1 MSYGKTV
8 KLFLADGSASG
19 IRHAEIANWTGQA
32 IAAPRTRYSEL
43 KTWDETLR
51 SGVYLLF
58 GYSEDTGSERVYVGE
73 SENVFTR
80 IGDHVR
86 NKDFWR
92 ECVAFT
98 SKDQN
103 LTKAHVKYLESRILE
118 IASDTGRFK
127 LDNSDKPSLPSLP
140 KADVAAMEEYIDLIR
155 ITLGALGYPV
165 IEPLVV
171 RQQTTPK
178 STAGVVETDDP
189 GLFSFEGAAFSAQG
203 VLGDEGFIVLAGA
216 KISRDAAPSTPKHVQ
231 GLRDAAVAD
240 STLIEKDGNLTLG
253 VNTLFKS
260 PSAAACFVSG
270 SSRNGK
276 WVWRDSSGR
285 SIGDLEADQATIAE
299 NDISNDPVSGQLEAV
314 QHPDS
319 EGG

>member
-1 MSYGKTV
+1 MSHGKTV

-32 IAAPRTRYSEL
+32 IAAPRKRYSEL
-43 KTWDETLR
+43 KTWEETLR
-51 SGVYLLF
+51 PGVYLLL

-73 SENVFTR
+73 SENVFAR

-86 NKDFWR
+86 TKDFWR

-103 LTKAHVKYLESRILE
+103 LTKAHVKYLEARILQ
-118 IASDTGRFK
+118 IASDTGRFT
-127 LDNSDKPSLPSLP
+127 LDNSDRPSLPTLP
-140 KADVAAMEEYIDLIR
+140 KADVAAMEEYIDLVR

-171 RQQTTPK
+171 RQQAVTGSTTEVAEIK
-178 STAGVVETDDP
+178 DADV
-189 GLFSFEGAAFSAQG
+189 FSFAGAAFSAQG

-231 GLRDAAVAD
+231 SLREAAIAD
-240 STLIEKDGNLTLG
+240 STLIEKDGSLTLASD
-253 VNTLFKS
+253 TLFKS

-276 WVWRDSSGR
+276 WVWRNSAGR
-285 SIGDLEADQATIAE
+285 SIGDIEADQASIA
-299 NDISNDPVSGQLEAV
+299 NSDISIDLDTGQQEAV

>member
-1 MSYGKTV
+1 MPHGKTV
-8 KLFLADGSASG
+8 KLFLADGYASG

-43 KTWDETLR
+43 KSWEETSR
-51 SGVYLLF
+51 PGVYLLF
-58 GYSEDTGSERVYVGE
+58 GYSEDTGSEMVYVGE

-86 NKDFWR
+86 SKDFWR

-103 LTKAHVKYLESRILE
+103 LTKAHVKYLESRILQ
-118 IASDTGRFK
+118 IASDTARFK
-127 LDNSDKPSLPSLP
+127 LDNSDRPSLPTLP

-171 RQQTTPK
+171 RQHPAAVS
-178 STAGVVETDDP
+178 STEVGEVNDDGV
-189 GLFSFEGAAFSAQG
+189 FSFSGASFSAQG
-203 VLGDEGFIVLAGA
+203 VLGDQGFIVFAGA

-231 GLRDAAVAD
+231 SLREEAIAD
-240 STLIEKDGNLTLG
+240 GTLVEKDGNLILASD
-253 VNTLFKS
+253 TLFKS

-276 WVWRDSSGR
+276 WVWRDSGGR
-285 SIGDLEADQATIAE
+285 SIGDIEADQATIA
-299 NDISNDPVSGQLEAV
+299 NTDISMDQDSSRHEAV

>member
-1 MSYGKTV
+1 MAHGKTV

-32 IAAPRTRYSEL
+32 IASPRTRYPEL
-43 KTWDETLR
+43 KAWDETLR
-51 SGVYLLF
+51 PGVYLLF

-73 SENVFTR
+73 SENVFAR

-86 NKDFWR
+86 TKDFWR

-103 LTKAHVKYLESRILE
+103 LTKAHIKYLESRILA
-118 IASDTGRFK
+118 IASDAARFT
-127 LDNSDKPSLPSLP
+127 LDNNDKPSLPTLP
-140 KADVAAMEEYIDLIR
+140 KADIAAMEEFIDLIR

-171 RQQTTPK
+171 RKQVSTG
-178 STAGVVETDDP
+178 STADVAEENVPTV
-189 GLFSFEGAAFSAQG
+189 FSFAGAAFSAQG

-231 GLRDAAVAD
+231 DLRDAAVTD
-240 STLIEKDGNLTLG
+240 STLIEEDGNLTLAA
-253 VNTLFKS
+253 NTLFKS

-276 WVWRDSSGR
+276 WVWKDSDGR
-285 SIGDLEADQATIAE
+285 SIGEIEADQAAIA
-299 NDISNDPVSGQLEAV
+299 NRDTSSDPVSGQHEAV